1 MKKIILEEFPTHKF
15 LGEED
20 VAPGR
25 DASIEAIKS
34 HVNEVFFIFQNLVVP
49 TVPYLLTRSLTYV
62 LRIIYG
68 L

>member
-1 MKKIILEEFPTHKF
+1 MKKIILVEFPTHKF

-34 HVNEVFFIFQNLVVP
+34 YVNEVFFITKFS
-49 TVPYLLTRSLTYV
+49 TYFTYLLTLSLTYV